1 MGGTIKINAIRLLF
15 AFSFCDR
22 YRAFTEP
29 FPGRTGTPVLIYR
42 NIRLHA
48 LTERQAQFWENVDD
62 GLNDIETYYRNQG
75 GNIDRIRR
83 FGMRA
88 RGQIPLEPGYRDHH
102 EPSEE
107 HIEGLTAKPL
117 WETSEFSWAQA
128 LEEKSHIIQTEFEAK
143 IKRESNLFMG
153 DSSLQN
159 SVMGGGWS
167 AIRLQRLGVWNI
179 ENCKEFP
186 KTFKLLKELDIPIAV
201 RGVCF
206 ARQAPGSGV
215 KPHSDGRNF
224 ILTSHLGIK
233 IPDGCWIE
241 VAKERRSWEE
251 QRLLTIDTSFV
262 HSTENPT
269 VGDRYVLIIDFW
281 HPELT
286 EAERAGLEFIYDLRN
301 KFENGLIPV
310 RKSTQKVKDKT
321 VPVSA
326 GIAAWFDS
334 ILSGDQK
341 QKEITT

>member
-1 MGGTIKINAIRLLF
+1 MFLVFSRQIFRNNVIANTKTYFTNLSLHTYSLSKYSLF
-15 AFSFCDR
+15 
-22 YRAFTEP
+22 
-29 FPGRTGTPVLIYR
+29 
-42 NIRLHA
+42 
-48 LTERQAQFWENVDD
+48 
-62 GLNDIETYYRNQG
+62 
-75 GNIDRIRR
+75 
-83 FGMRA
+83 RA
-88 RGQIPLEPGYRDHH
+88 RGQVPLEPGYSDYH

-117 WETSEFSWAQA
+117 WETSEFPWARA
-128 LEEKSHIIQTEFEAK
+128 LEEKSYIIQKELKAK

-167 AIRLQRLGVWNI
+167 AIRLQRLGVWNF

-186 KTFKLLKELDIPIAV
+186 KTFKLLKELNIPIAV

-241 VAKERRSWEE
+241 VANERRSWEE

-262 HSTENPT
+262 HSTGNPT

-281 HPELT
+281 HSELT

-310 RKSTQKVKDKT
+310 LKPIKKVKDKT

-334 ILSGDQK
+334 ILSVNQK
-341 QKEITT
+341 QKESTT

>member
-1 MGGTIKINAIRLLF
+1 MGRTIEMRVIRLLL
-15 AFSFCDR
+15 SLSLCDR
-22 YRAFTEP
+22 YRAFTEK
-29 FPGRTGTPVLIYR
+29 FTGRTETPVLIHR
-42 NIRLHA
+42 NVRLHA
-48 LTERQAQFWENVDD
+48 LTERQAQFWDHVDD
-62 GLNDIETYYRNQG
+62 GLNDIENYYRKKG
-75 GNIDRIRR
+75 GNIDRVRR

-88 RGQIPLEPGYRDHH
+88 RGEIPLESGYSDYH

-107 HIEGLTAKPL
+107 HIERLTAKPL
-117 WETSEFSWAQA
+117 WESSELSWAQD
-128 LEEKSHIIQTEFEAK
+128 LEKKSHIIQKEFEAK
-143 IKRESNLFMG
+143 IKRDSNLFLG

-159 SVMGGGWS
+159 SVMGEGWS
-167 AIRLQRLGVWNI
+167 AIRLQRLGVWNV

-186 KTFKLLKELDIPIAV
+186 KTFKLLKDLDIPIAV

-241 VAKERRSWEE
+241 VAKERRTWED
-251 QRLLTIDTSFV
+251 QRLLTLDTSFV
-262 HSTENPT
+262 HSTGNPT
-269 VGDRYVLIIDFW
+269 VSDRYVLIIDFW

-301 KFENGLIPV
+301 KFETGLIPV
-310 RKSTQKVKDKT
+310 REPTRQVKDKKI
-321 VPVSA
+321 PVSA

-334 ILSGDQK
+334 IFNGDQK